1 MTHRSVFIYSPD
13 CLAYRFH
20 SDHPFDQRRLVLTVD
35 LLQEWGLIA
44 PGQIIAPRVA
54 TDDELQLAHESTYI
68 DAVKR
73 ASENPGTPEAYLAY
87 NIGTE
92 DNPAFAGMHEAAALA
107 VGGTLLAAEWV
118 MEGKADHAVNLAG
131 GLHHA
136 LRGRASGF
144 CIYNDCAV
152 AIAWLR
158 RHYGARVLYLDTDA
172 HHGDGVQWAFYDDPD
187 VLTVSLHE
195 TGRTLFPGTGFVHER
210 GDGPGFGR
218 SINVPLEP
226 FTEDDS
232 WLECYTTVV
241 ERVAHRFRPDIII
254 TQNGCD
260 AHVWDPLSHLCAT
273 TRIYAE
279 IPKLAHRLAH
289 ELCDGRLVAVGG
301 GGYDIWRV
309 VPRAWALLWAELVD
323 RPFAGNPEL
332 PPSWRERWQAQSPVP
347 LPQRLLDPPDIV
359 PPIPRRSE
367 IDARNR
373 HTVELALLYAP

>member
-195 TGRTLFPGTGFVHER
+195 TGRTLFPG
-210 GDGPGFGR
+210 
-218 SINVPLEP
+218 
-226 FTEDDS
+226 
-232 WLECYTTVV
+232 
-241 ERVAHRFRPDIII
+241 
-254 TQNGCD
+254 
-260 AHVWDPLSHLCAT
+260 
-273 TRIYAE
+273 
-279 IPKLAHRLAH
+279 
-289 ELCDGRLVAVGG
+289 
-301 GGYDIWRV
+301 
-309 VPRAWALLWAELVD
+309 
-323 RPFAGNPEL
+323 
-332 PPSWRERWQAQSPVP
+332 
-347 LPQRLLDPPDIV
+347 
-359 PPIPRRSE
+359 
-367 IDARNR
+367 
-373 HTVELALLYAP
+373 